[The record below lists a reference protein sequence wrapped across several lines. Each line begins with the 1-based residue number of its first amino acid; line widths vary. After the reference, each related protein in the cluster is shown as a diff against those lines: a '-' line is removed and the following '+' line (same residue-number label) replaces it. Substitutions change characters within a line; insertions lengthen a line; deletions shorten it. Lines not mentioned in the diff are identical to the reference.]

1 MMTLFKDLLFNLLF
15 IISLSLIVQYI
26 LRVKISGSKRKYDK
40 LIFIASA
47 MIQVAFCISYSYSD
61 ANGFLYDLRLI
72 PLAIA
77 GLYGGISAGIIV
89 FFFTVL
95 IRVPFGG
102 SGVELNIFTIMAITA
117 VISFVSI
124 KFQSMRLSG
133 KLTAVAL
140 IGITYSILFAIIK
153 GILYHAYLDLPLA
166 AIYTATLLV
175 GLLIVTYSMEIIEQ
189 NSLLRE
195 AIVKS
200 EKIEVISHLAA
211 SVSHEVRNPLT
222 VTRGFLQM
230 LKDPGIPEDK
240 RLYYL
245 ETAIEELDR
254 AELIIK
260 EYLSFSKPNHDQ
272 AATLD
277 VKAEIEKAVELL
289 MPYANHSSVSVS
301 SQLAKGLYISG
312 EASKFQQCLLNIV
325 KNGIEAMPDGGEL
338 TIQSF
343 ALSGRFAVIKIKDNG
358 IGMTQAQIAK
368 LGEPYFSTKKEKGT
382 GLGMMVVLKLI
393 RELGGTLEASSTP
406 MQGTLFTITIP
417 LHPPSDKIST

>member
-47 MIQVAFCISYSYSD
+47 MIQVVFCISYSYSD
-61 ANGFLYDLRLI
+61 SNGFLYDLRLI

-89 FFFTVL
+89 FLFTIL
-95 IRVPFGG
+95 IRIPFGG
-102 SGVELNIFTIMAITA
+102 SGIELNIFTVMAITA
-117 VISFVSI
+117 VISMVSI
-124 KFQSMRLSG
+124 KFQSMRLGG
-133 KLTAVAL
+133 KLIAVAL
-140 IGITYSILFAIIK
+140 IGITYSILFAFIK

-166 AIYTATLLV
+166 AIYTATLLA

-240 RLYYL
+240 RQYYL

-254 AELIIK
+254 AEMIIK
-260 EYLSFSKPNHDQ
+260 EYLSFSKPNHDP

-343 ALSGRFAVIKIKDNG
+343 ALSDRFAVIKIKDNG
-358 IGMTQAQIAK
+358 IGMTPAEIAK

-406 MQGTLFTITIP
+406 MKGTLFTITIP
-417 LHPPSDKIST
+417 LATAS

>member
-1 MMTLFKDLLFNLLF
+1 MTLFKDLLFNLLF

-47 MIQVAFCISYSYSD
+47 MIQVVFCISYSYSD
-61 ANGFLYDLRLI
+61 SNGFLYDLRLI
-72 PLAIA
+72 PLAISC
-77 GLYGGISAGIIV
+77 LYGGISAGIVV

-95 IRVPFGG
+95 IRIPFGG

-117 VISFVSI
+117 VISFISI
-124 KFQSMRLSG
+124 KFQSLRLGG
-133 KLTAVAL
+133 KLTAVAV
-140 IGITYSILFAIIK
+140 IGITYSILFAFIK

-175 GLLIVTYSMEIIEQ
+175 GLLIITYSMEIIEQ

-240 RLYYL
+240 RQYYL

-254 AELIIK
+254 AEMIIK
-260 EYLSFSKPNHDQ
+260 EYLSFSKPNDDQ

-301 SQLAKGLYISG
+301 SQLAKGLYIRG

-325 KNGIEAMPDGGEL
+325 KNGIEAMPDGGDL

-343 ALSGRFAVIKIKDNG
+343 ALSDRFAVIKIKDNG
-358 IGMTQAQIAK
+358 MGMTPAQIAK

-417 LHPPSDKIST
+417 LATSS